1 VLYRLSYLG
10 TKIIVATGYISVK
23 QSSLNMLYWLAMR
36 RLFGLNPNVFFLG
49 VVSLLTDVS
58 SEMIFTLVP
67 LFLFNVLGAATTVV
81 GLVGGVSESTD
92 AIFRIFSG
100 WFSDRLRKRKLLT
113 VVGYSI
119 STIAKPFMYLAT
131 SWASVLAIRFGDR
144 LGKGIRTSP
153 RDALVADSVAAEER
167 GRGFGLH
174 RAMDTSGA
182 VLGLALAAVII
193 YFIQG
198 GGLELSLKTYQ
209 WLIVVGAV
217 PAVLAVVVLLFFVH
231 ERKSPPS
238 ARHLPRIRLAGFDTR
253 FKLFLAIM
261 AVFTLGNSSDF
272 FVILRAQNLE
282 TSVFS
287 VVLMLVVFNITY
299 AVTALPAGVLS
310 DRLGRRGV
318 IAAGWAIYAL
328 VYLGFAL
335 ASEQW
340 QVWVLFAGYG
350 VYYGM
355 AEGVARAFVADL
367 VPEEKRGTAY
377 GLYHGVVG
385 LALLPASLI
394 AGWLWQAFSPATP
407 FFFGAALAF
416 IAMLGIMWLVR
427 E

>member
-1 VLYRLSYLG
+1 
-10 TKIIVATGYISVK
+10 
-23 QSSLNMLYWLAMR
+23 MLYWLAMRR

-67 LFLFNVLGAATTVV
+67 LFLCNVLGAATTVV
-81 GLVGGVSESTD
+81 GLVGGVSESSD
-92 AIFRIFSG
+92 ALLRIFSG
-100 WFSDRLRKRKLLT
+100 WFSDRVRKRKPLAVL
-113 VVGYSI
+113 GYSI

-131 SWASVLAIRFGDR
+131 SWGGVLAIRFGDR
-144 LGKGIRTSP
+144 LGKGIRTPS
-153 RDALVADSVAAEER
+153 RDALVADSVSAKER

-193 YFIQG
+193 YFVQG
-198 GGLELSLKTYQ
+198 GGLELNLKTYQ

-217 PAVLAVVVLLFFVH
+217 PAVLAVLVLLFFVH
-231 ERKSPPS
+231 ERKSPSPT
-238 ARHLPRIRLAGFDTR
+238 HLPRIRLAGFDTR
-253 FKLFLAIM
+253 FKLFLVIM

-272 FVILRAQNLE
+272 FVILRAQNLG
-282 TSVFS
+282 TSVIS

-335 ASEQW
+335 ASAQW
-340 QVWVLFAGYG
+340 QVWLLFAGYG

-394 AGWLWQAFSPATP
+394 AGWLWQAINPAAP
-407 FFFGAALAF
+407 FYLGAALAF
-416 IAMLGIMWLVR
+416 IAMAGIMWLVR